1 MIIVG
6 VNNGIVEICVS
17 ITPDQLQIVREMY
30 PLCTFTEQTGDENI
44 GWTYDGVTFTAP
56 QG

>member
-6 VNNGIVEICVS
+6 YKDGRVELCVT
-17 ITPDQLQIVREMY
+17 ITPDQLQTVREMY
-30 PLCTFTEQTGDENI
+30 PDLTIQDQTGDENI
-44 GWTYDGVTFTAP
+44 GWTYDGVTFSPP

>member
-6 VNNGIVEICVS
+6 IKDGVIEICVS
-17 ITPDQLQIVREMY
+17 ITPDQFQTVCEMY
-30 PLCTFTEQTGDENI
+30 PNCDFQEQVGDENI
-44 GWTYDGVTFTAP
+44 GWTFDGTLFTNP